1 MRDICI
7 RNAVAFSCP
16 KLASLVELPLKRPDL
31 VATPTGIPEA
41 QVGEAK
47 SRGALRQ
54 SRGGNRPRYASSR
67 PSRDKRGHATR
78 RAWELRQ
85 QTK

>member
-31 VATPTGIPEA
+31 VATPTGIPEV
-41 QVGEAK
+41 QVVEAK
-47 SRGALRQ
+47 SRGRIAPIAR
-54 SRGGNRPRYASSR
+54 REPAKGTRVAAPAATNA
-67 PSRDKRGHATR
+67 DTR
-78 RAWELRQ
+78 REGLGS
-85 QTK
+85 